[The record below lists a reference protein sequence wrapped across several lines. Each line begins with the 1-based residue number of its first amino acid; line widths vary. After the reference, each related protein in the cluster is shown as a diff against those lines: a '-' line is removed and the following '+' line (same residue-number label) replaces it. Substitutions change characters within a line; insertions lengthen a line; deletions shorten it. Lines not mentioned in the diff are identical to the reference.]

1 MPTVVTVEVLSGAV
15 NEGDSGIFRITRS
28 DTAGAATV
36 SFDVGGTAT
45 EGDDYGSMPR
55 VATFGTGETDVIVE
69 VELGTTDDAISEPTE
84 TVVLTLAG
92 GTDYTVGTPGTTTLN
107 ILDNDAQVVTI
118 AATSNGVEGGMN
130 GKFRFARTGDLTA
143 SLTVNYTV
151 SGTAGSGDFT
161 ALSGTV
167 TFAAGS
173 NTADVDV
180 AVTPDTIYDP
190 NETVIVTVAS
200 GTGYSVGT
208 EDTDTVVIVDS
219 ASLGFTLGSNVG
231 TANYTIPWSSVD
243 DAGDPIALAVR
254 LQPDAG
260 RADVH
265 AIDREFH
272 HVTHRAVRVRGVQG
286 HHVRHRHVGRSRLC
300 LRFGVNE
307 RQRKPD
313 RHGHRPPDLAPGDGE
328 RARQARGG
336 SYKRR
341 AWNRKRVGGR

>member
-1 MPTVVTVEVLSGAV
+1 MSPHLKTRLALERCETRDVPTVVTVEVLSGAV

-69 VELGTTDDAISEPTE
+69 VELGTTDDASSEPTE

-243 DAGDPIALAVR
+243 
-254 LQPDAG
+254 
-260 RADVH
+260 
-265 AIDREFH
+265 E
-272 HVTHRAVRVRGVQG
+272 T
-286 HHVRHRHVGRSRLC
+286 
-300 LRFGVNE
+300 
-307 RQRKPD
+307 
-313 RHGHRPPDLAPGDGE
+313 
-328 RARQARGG
+328 QA
-336 SYKRR
+336 
-341 AWNRKRVGGR
+341 